1 MLQIDAERG
10 AYVVINADADV
21 QVVRRTPPVLRP
33 APAFP
38 DLVGRAAEMH
48 RIRAALSSGSSVEVF
63 GPSGVGKTTLVR
75 AASNAPLPST
85 TPDGVVAVP
94 ARLGVQDTLTYLFD
108 SCYQGTHRIVPRWE
122 ELAESLHGLQLLVV
136 LDDSTLE
143 RDDVDSLRSA
153 LPSSL
158 ILLAGPEQRL
168 FGGADSLPLG
178 GLPVADGVALIESRA
193 GRLLSE
199 HEREVAARVCEV
211 LHGTPLELVRFAA
224 LVRRDQADLESVA
237 RGFGIDARPEDLL
250 RAVRRSTSDAED
262 AVLAALVA
270 FEAPVGAGPIA
281 AFTGQPYT
289 GEILVA
295 LARRGLV
302 QGDDLRGWQSRE
314 RLPAPPE
321 DRHRA
326 ATALIGWARQRTVP
340 EEVAA
345 ETPAIAAAMSTARE
359 DRRFVDAIVLAAA
372 VESALALAGRWAAWG
387 DTLRAGLDAST
398 RAGDAA
404 SGRFFTHQLAV
415 LDDAMSAPPQP
426 APIPP
431 TPTGPAGP
439 TTTSSRAAM
448 SAGPPGPPVLESRP
462 PRRPWWRQPPFIAA
476 VLILVLAIVGGA
488 VVLRGS
494 GSTGPGPG
502 PSASTLPS
510 EPTTP
515 PETTPP
521 TETTTPPA
529 PRPNLKAAIPSEASG
544 PLTVGQERPV
554 RVGVLNP
561 RTEGMDVAG
570 VDGGE
575 LTVEVTGPAELSVVT
590 GSDCNPESRT
600 RITCPFGEIAPDGA
614 VEFVLLLQGRPDGS
628 ADVTVTAT
636 ARSDQGDT
644 ATPASESFSVACIV
658 PNVEGQVLDTAE
670 AAVRQA
676 GLVPVPVPTEA
687 GLVGKVV
694 VETEPRGGQ
703 QLGCG
708 EDVRLR
714 YNTLQ

>member
-1 MLQIDAERG
+1 MSDLGGPTPPAPAGWDSVRGQVSGVSGGQVAVGGRVLQVDAERG

-224 LVRRDQADLESVA
+224 LVQGDQADLESVA

-326 ATALIGWARQRTVP
+326 ATALIGWARQRSVP

-431 TPTGPAGP
+431 TPTGPAGT

-476 VLILVLAIVGGA
+476 VLILVLAIVGGV

-510 EPTTP
+510 ESSSPTESTTP
-515 PETTPP
+515 
-521 TETTTPPA
+521 TESSAPPA
-529 PRPNLKAAIPSEASG
+529 GAAAQPEG
-544 PLTVGQERPV
+544 GDPV
-554 RVGVLNP
+554 RGVRPPHRGPGAAGP
-561 RTEGMDVAG
+561 RRCPQPPDRGMDVAG
-570 VDGGE
+570 VDRGE
-575 LTVEVTGPAELSVVT
+575 LAIEVAGPAELSV
-590 GSDCNPESRT
+590 GP
-600 RITCPFGEIAPDGA
+600 G
-614 VEFVLLLQGRPDGS
+614 
-628 ADVTVTAT
+628 VTAGRSPGRASPAPSGRSPPT
-636 ARSDQGDT
+636 APSSSCSCCKG
-644 ATPASESFSVACIV
+644 A
-658 PNVEGQVLDTAE
+658 
-670 AAVRQA
+670 
-676 GLVPVPVPTEA
+676 PT
-687 GLVGKVV
+687 G
-694 VETEPRGGQ
+694 PRM
-703 QLGCG
+703 
-708 EDVRLR
+708 
-714 YNTLQ
+714 